1 MRTFSHLR
9 CQWVVLTRHH
19 DKKHPRNQLLFQLIF
34 VYTHPP
40 LRILLTTMP
49 EQLVITAL
57 GDDRPG
63 IVDELS
69 NALFKHD
76 LNIEDSRMSILGGEF
91 AVLLLVGGTQQSI
104 DNFVADTANLEESLN
119 MKILV
124 KVTSGTTERQAML
137 AYNVE
142 VVAID
147 NPGIVHNLASFFSS
161 RQVNIVDLNTE
172 RYAAAHTAT
181 PMFAVNMTIGIP
193 ADTPINQLR
202 DEFITMC
209 DELNL
214 DATMTAAN

>member
-1 MRTFSHLR
+1 MS
-9 CQWVVLTRHH
+9 
-19 DKKHPRNQLLFQLIF
+19 
-34 VYTHPP
+34 
-40 LRILLTTMP
+40 

-69 NALFKHD
+69 NALFRHN
-76 LNIEDSRMSILGGEF
+76 LNIEDSRMSVLGGEF
-91 AVLLLVGGTQQSI
+91 AVLLLVSGEQASI
-104 DNFVADTANLEESLN
+104 DDFVADTASLEQSLN

-124 KVTSGTTERQAML
+124 KVTSSTGSKQSMVPYT
-137 AYNVE
+137 VE

-147 NPGIVHNLASFFSS
+147 HPGIVHKLASFFSS
-161 RQVNIVDLNTE
+161 RQINIVDLHTE

-193 ADTPINQLR
+193 TDMSIKSLR
-202 DEFITMC
+202 DEFINMC

-214 DATMTAAN
+214 DASMTSTS

>member
-1 MRTFSHLR
+1 MS
-9 CQWVVLTRHH
+9 
-19 DKKHPRNQLLFQLIF
+19 
-34 VYTHPP
+34 
-40 LRILLTTMP
+40 

-69 NALFKHD
+69 NALFRHN
-76 LNIEDSRMSILGGEF
+76 LNIEDSRMSVLGGEF
-91 AVLLLVGGTQQSI
+91 AVLLLVSGEQASI
-104 DNFVADTANLEESLN
+104 DDFVADTASLEQTLK

-124 KVTSGTTERQAML
+124 KTTSSTGSKQSMVPYT
-137 AYNVE
+137 VE

-147 NPGIVHNLASFFSS
+147 HPGIVHKLASFFSS
-161 RQVNIVDLNTE
+161 RQINIVDLHTE

-193 ADTPINQLR
+193 TDMPIKALR
-202 DEFITMC
+202 DEFINMC

-214 DATMTAAN
+214 DASMIPTS

>member
-1 MRTFSHLR
+1 MS
-9 CQWVVLTRHH
+9 
-19 DKKHPRNQLLFQLIF
+19 
-34 VYTHPP
+34 
-40 LRILLTTMP
+40 

-69 NALFKHD
+69 NTLFRHN
-76 LNIEDSRMSILGGEF
+76 LNIEDSRMSVLGGEF
-91 AVLLLVGGTQQSI
+91 AVLLLVSGEQASI
-104 DNFVADTANLEESLN
+104 DDFVADTAKLEQSLN

-124 KVTSGTTERQAML
+124 KVTSSTGSKPSMVPYT
-137 AYNVE
+137 VE

-147 NPGIVHNLASFFSS
+147 HPGIVHKLASFFSS
-161 RQVNIVDLNTE
+161 RQINIVDLHTE

-193 ADTPINQLR
+193 TDMQIKALR
-202 DEFITMC
+202 DEFINMC

-214 DATMTAAN
+214 DASMTPTS

>member
-1 MRTFSHLR
+1 MS
-9 CQWVVLTRHH
+9 
-19 DKKHPRNQLLFQLIF
+19 
-34 VYTHPP
+34 
-40 LRILLTTMP
+40 

-69 NALFKHD
+69 KALFKHN
-76 LNIEDSRMSILGGEF
+76 LNIEDSRMSVLGGEF
-91 AVLLLVGGTQQSI
+91 AVLLLVSGSRQSI
-104 DNFVADTANLEESLN
+104 DDFVADTASLEQSLN

-124 KVTSGTTERQAML
+124 KVTHSETSPMALVPYT
-137 AYNVE
+137 VE

-147 NPGIVHNLASFFSS
+147 HPGIVHKLASFFSS
-161 RQVNIVDLNTE
+161 QQINIVDLHTE

-193 ADTPINQLR
+193 ADITIKTLR
-202 DEFITMC
+202 DEFIDMC

-214 DATMTAAN
+214 DASMTATS